1 MSSSGKGQS
10 TVHDESSMGRAWSIA
25 QDGGR
30 TGAGRVIVEG
40 FVDFDYEITLL
51 TLRHRDGTTFVDPI
65 GHRQE
70 DGDYQESWQPQPMT
84 KATLMEAQRMAKTV
98 TEGLGG
104 HGIFGVELFIKG
116 EEVIFSEL
124 SPRPHDTGMVT
135 MISQNLSQ
143 FALHAR
149 AILGLPIPNIRQ
161 YGPSASHVIM
171 GKGSSKSP
179 SFGNLESA
187 LEEDDTDLRLFGKP
201 EVKGE
206 RRLGVCLSLGA
217 SIDEA
222 REKAEKAANSVEV
235 RL

>member
-1 MSSSGKGQS
+1 MQS
-10 TVHDESSMGRAWSIA
+10 AWSIA

-51 TLRHRDGTTFVDPI
+51 TLRHKEGTTFVDPI
-65 GHRQE
+65 GHRQD

-84 KATLMEAQRMAKTV
+84 EGTLAEAQRMAKTV
-98 TEGLGG
+98 TDGLGG
-104 HGIFGVELFIKG
+104 FGIFGVELFVKG

-143 FALHAR
+143 FALHTR

-161 YGPSASHVIM
+161 YGPAASHVIM
-171 GKGSSKSP
+171 GKGDSKSP
-179 SFGNLESA
+179 SFVNVDSA
-187 LEEDDTDLRLFGKP
+187 LKEEDTDLRLFGKP

-206 RRLGVCLSLGA
+206 RRLGVCLALGD
-217 SIDEA
+217 SIEEA
-222 REKAEKAANSVEV
+222 RDKAERAAVSVTV
-235 RL
+235 VL